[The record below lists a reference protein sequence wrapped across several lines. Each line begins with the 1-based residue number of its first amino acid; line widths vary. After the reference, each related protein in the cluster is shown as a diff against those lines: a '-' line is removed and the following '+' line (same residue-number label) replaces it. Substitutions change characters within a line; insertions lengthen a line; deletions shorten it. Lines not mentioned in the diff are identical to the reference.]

1 MTHWHEALSARGASF
16 DGSVVS
22 EFGDPAAELAAAR
35 DAAVLCDLAPV
46 AVLRI
51 SGPDAEAFLQGQF
64 TNDVAA
70 LDPGATQYSAWCS
83 PKGRVLANF
92 LLRRIDS
99 ATFELLLPAPLL
111 APIRKR
117 LGMFV
122 LRAKVVLDD
131 ASATSVRIGIAGRRA
146 LEAVE
151 ALGVGAPPLHRS
163 VPFPGGAMYQVPG
176 ARFVA
181 IVAPESA
188 APTWDRLAERARPA
202 GFECWRWL
210 TIRAAVPVI
219 LPATQD
225 QFIPQALNL
234 DALAGVSFQKGC
246 YTGQEIVA
254 RTQYLGRLKER
265 TMLAHAEASAIAP
278 RTRLLSRSFGNQP
291 CGSVLNA
298 ASAPGGGTDLLAVC
312 QVAASASGDLRLGAP
327 DGVPLSLLPLP
338 YELPAPSDVA
348 RVHRST
354 LNRP

>member
-1 MTHWHEALSARGASF
+1 MTQWHEALSARGASF

-46 AVLRI
+46 AVLRV

-70 LDPGATQYSAWCS
+70 LAPGGTQYSAWCS

-99 ATFELLLPAPLL
+99 ATFELLLPAPVL

-122 LRAKVVLDD
+122 LRAKVALDD
-131 ASATSVRIGIAGRRA
+131 ASAASVRIGIAGPRA
-146 LEAVE
+146 LQAVE
-151 ALGVGAPPLHRS
+151 ALGVGAPAMHRS
-163 VPFPGGAMYQVPG
+163 VSFPGGALCQVPG

-181 IVAPESA
+181 MVAPESA
-188 APTWDRLAERARPA
+188 APCWDRLAERARPA

-210 TIRAAVPVI
+210 TVRAGVPVI

-234 DALAGVSFQKGC
+234 DALGGVSFQKGC

-265 TMLAHAEASAIAP
+265 TVLAHAEASPIAP
-278 RTRLLSRSFGNQP
+278 TRIFSRSFGNQP

-338 YELPAPSDVA
+338 YELPAASAAA